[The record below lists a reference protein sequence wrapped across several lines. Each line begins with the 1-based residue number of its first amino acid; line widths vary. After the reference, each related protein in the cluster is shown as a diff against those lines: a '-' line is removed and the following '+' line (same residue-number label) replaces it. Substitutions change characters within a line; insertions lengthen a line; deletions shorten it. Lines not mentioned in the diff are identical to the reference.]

1 MTHVNQDGTNKD
13 RLLLWGII
21 ASAALV
27 RLAYA
32 MLPRLI
38 RWDEA
43 GHLMIARN
51 LITGHGYTVRAGSLD
66 VHLPPVL
73 PLASAALLKLG
84 LTPEWATSVIH
95 IVTGA
100 LLCLPV
106 YALGRAIYGR
116 RVGFIAATLVAVYP
130 ALAAQPFLWGT
141 MTESP
146 FLLWVFTG
154 VWAVYRALHQGPG
167 DRGQGAAGGGQEAGG
182 SYRPWGG
189 TRRSACASAWLT

>member
-141 MTESP
+141 MT
-146 FLLWVFTG
+146 
-154 VWAVYRALHQGPG
+154 AG